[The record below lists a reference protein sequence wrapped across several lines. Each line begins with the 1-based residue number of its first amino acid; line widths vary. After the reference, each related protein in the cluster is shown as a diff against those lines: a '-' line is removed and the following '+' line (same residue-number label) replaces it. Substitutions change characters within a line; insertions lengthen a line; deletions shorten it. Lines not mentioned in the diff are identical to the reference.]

1 MPHAAVRDIVRKAAV
16 SVATVSR
23 ATNGHSNVRPEVR
36 ANIDA
41 FFAANDMM
49 TIGTMMTLKRAGI
62 VELGETGIWAFDDI
76 PLIRL
81 ISASLK
87 VVGVG
92 LASFGAS
99 VVARLVKTIGGGAE
113 QREPIVMVREATR
126 SKLHVRSNRTLS
138 NLHNDKP
145 DQSGIGELR

>member
-1 MPHAAVRDIVRKAAV
+1 MPHTAVRNIVRKAAV

-23 ATNGHSNVRPEVR
+23 AMNGHSNVRSEVR

-49 TIGTMMTLKRAGI
+49 TIGAMMTLKRASI
-62 VELGETGIWAFDDI
+62 VGLGETGICAFDDI

-87 VVGVG
+87 MVGVG
-92 LASFGAS
+92 LASFGAN
-99 VVARLVKTIGGGAE
+99 VVARRVKTIGGGVE